1 MKKIK
6 LIEQLYSKAKEN
18 GQAKMNGRMRGMWG
32 HVGELEEKYAIE
44 IENDILTMRH
54 WGTETIAIDLVNN
67 NIIEYYGES
76 NSDRDSLNTLVNA
89 LGIEP
94 NFRYLPSK
102 DKFFYDEN
110 LGWQIKSSI
119 VI

>member
-1 MKKIK
+1 MKRIK
-6 LIEQLYSKAKEN
+6 LIEELYEKAKEN
-18 GQAKMNGRMRGMWG
+18 GHAKVNGRMRYYGG

-44 IENDILTMRH
+44 IEDDILKMRH
-54 WGTETIAIDLVNN
+54 WGTETIQINLVNN
-67 NIIEYYGES
+67 DIINYYGES

-102 DKFFYDEN
+102 LKFFYDEN
-110 LGWQIKSSI
+110 LGWQIDLSSI
-119 VI
+119 